1 MNHASIIK
9 ITNRVA
15 LYATIALF
23 YWVVTFLTITIFD
36 LKIFRGHMTET
47 FYLSILGIF
56 AILGGSI
63 VLNLMSNLSK
73 ISESITVNDASTV
86 STHRS
91 SRVKFYTAVASVPVI
106 VGLLFAGNALSAQK
120 KKELLVSAA
129 QAMVAENQKELSKLA
144 VYEFSNAYVED
155 AAKIL
160 SVMAKIDKN
169 FPEVKVI
176 VPDSIG
182 DKRVFLAFQ
191 GNTYDSSKKVE
202 EKQDYIYS
210 STKDERAYLENA
222 FAKSQMDMRFRAE
235 SGNYELYLPLK
246 LQGKVIVLYFSD
258 FQRYGKFG
266 S

>member
-1 MNHASIIK
+1 MNHTTIIK
-9 ITNRVA
+9 TTNRIA

-23 YWVVTFLTITIFD
+23 YWVITFLTITIFD
-36 LKIFRGHMTET
+36 LKIFRGRMTET

-73 ISESITVNDASTV
+73 ISESITANDASPV
-86 STHRS
+86 STGRS
-91 SRVKFYTAVASVPVI
+91 SRVKLYIAATSVPLI
-106 VGLLFAGNALSAQK
+106 VCLLFAGSALSAQK

-129 QAMVAENQKELSKLA
+129 QAMVSENQKELGKLA
-144 VYEFSNAYVED
+144 VYEFSNAYVDD

-191 GNTYDSSKKVE
+191 SHTYDTSKKVE

-210 STKDERAYLENA
+210 STKDERVYLENV
-222 FAKSQMDMRFRAE
+222 FTKRQMEMRFRADN
-235 SGNYELYLPLK
+235 GNYELYLPVQLG
-246 LQGKVIVLYFSD
+246 GKFIVLYFSD
-258 FQRYGKFG
+258 FQSYGKLG